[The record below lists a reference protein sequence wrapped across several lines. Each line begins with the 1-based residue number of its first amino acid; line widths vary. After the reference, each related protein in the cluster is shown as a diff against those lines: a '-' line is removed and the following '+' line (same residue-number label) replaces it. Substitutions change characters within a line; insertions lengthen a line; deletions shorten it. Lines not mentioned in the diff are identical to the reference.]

1 MPFIHLLYAHA
12 TQQVRHKLNVTKEP
26 QTSPRLVCLQG
37 NLAVFFFFFFKFN
50 NIYRAQKMESK
61 MWFPVAHLATFTQY
75 CTCYAFIETDTWKS
89 YTAVAHILWP
99 PSAVLQTTSIIRY
112 ANMLANY
119 FSTPFAGFFF
129 RPVIWSYSPCLS
141 HWYLIFLWAITG
153 ILNSPTCRT
162 GSVFTFKVSVMILW
176 WAEQHLSTWISNSFR
191 HCVPGSCGKLL
202 FSSQTLRL

>member
-37 NLAVFFFFFFKFN
+37 NLAVFFFFFLKFN

-99 PSAVLQTTSIIRY
+99 PSALLQTTSIIRY

-129 RPVIWSYSPCLS
+129 GLWFDLIAPVLFTDIW
-141 HWYLIFLWAITG
+141 
-153 ILNSPTCRT
+153 
-162 GSVFTFKVSVMILW
+162 V
-176 WAEQHLSTWISNSFR
+176 
-191 HCVPGSCGKLL
+191 SCGL
-202 FSSQTLRL
+202 SQEF